1 MTHGAVPRLNN
12 KIFGL
17 ICFATM
23 QSLNVQHFM
32 LAHAWNQSSFID
44 ILVFYPVPNTWGV
57 WNNPCGVFTQG
68 SADFS
73 PRGLLIFHLG
83 VCWFSRDSPC
93 MEYNTWGIS
102 RVCDFTYLRYRQI
115 CYKNRE
121 MRHPGYNPGYLGQK
135 LLKIWTWGSVSGQ
148 SSPSF
153 KNLACQKYW

>member
-12 KIFGL
+12 KIFLL

-23 QSLNVQHFM
+23 HSLNVQHFM

-44 ILVFYPVPNTWGV
+44 ILAFYPVPNTWGV

-68 SADFS
+68 SANFS
-73 PRGLLIFHLG
+73 PRDLLIFQGFTLHGIWHPRCLG
-83 VCWFSRDSPC
+83 DLRLYPRYSQVCS
-93 MEYNTWGIS
+93 
-102 RVCDFTYLRYRQI
+102 
-115 CYKNRE
+115 KNRD
-121 MRHPGYNPGYLGQK
+121 MRHPVPKYIYHGYLGQK
-135 LLKIWTWGSVSGQ
+135 LLKIWTEGSVSVL